1 MAKAASQFDNNK
13 IMVKKQWCKGCGICT
28 TLCGNKVLMLDGR
41 GKAAVTNPAACTG
54 CGKCEEHCPDMAI
67 TVDRP
72 VRRQMFKVPA
82 GYANEG
88 ISTGYGETVR
98 L

>member
-1 MAKAASQFDNNK
+1 MAKAASQFDDNK

-28 TLCGNKVLMLDGR
+28 TLCSNKVLMLDGR

-54 CGKCEEHCPDMAI
+54 CGKCENHCPDLAI
-67 TVDRP
+67 IVDRP
-72 VRRQMFKVPA
+72 FLREKFKVPA

-88 ISTGYGETVR
+88 KPDGCGETVR